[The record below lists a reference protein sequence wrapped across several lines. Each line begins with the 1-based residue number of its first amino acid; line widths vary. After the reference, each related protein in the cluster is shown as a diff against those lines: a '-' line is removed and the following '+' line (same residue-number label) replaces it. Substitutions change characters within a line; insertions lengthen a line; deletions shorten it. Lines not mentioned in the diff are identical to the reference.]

1 MFGFF
6 PPIVGDIMVLVAF
19 FVGPTGLIWGILQR
33 RGANRSL
40 VVEEGGLEINQFNA
54 LTTKYAELLSRA
66 EAAATTASNEAK
78 AAVEAN
84 AEMQSQ
90 INSLGDDLREVRSL
104 FMDVVRQHGIQLT
117 AEQQR
122 RFEATKPPRRR
133 PATRTRTA

>member
-66 EAAATTASNEAK
+66 ETAAVNAESDAK
-78 AAVEAN
+78 AAKEAN
-84 AEMQSQ
+84 ADLQGQ

-104 FMDVVRQHGIQLT
+104 FMDVVRQHGIKLT
-117 AEQQR
+117 PDQQR
-122 RFEATKPPRRR
+122 RFEATKPPRVRRAR
-133 PATRTRTA
+133 PA